1 MSESPESASVSA
13 APEGRTAGQLLRQ
26 ARLAAGVDI
35 AVLAGLIKVP
45 VAKIE
50 AIEAD
55 RHDSLPGP
63 AFTRGLA
70 QALCRALKVDPEPVL
85 ARLPRPYGDRL
96 EAVNRGLNT
105 PFRADRAL
113 SWDPSLLRRPI
124 VWGPLLFLALAVAVW
139 LMPVSPFGH
148 GGADRGP
155 VWPAGSVSPAAS
167 AAPVTIGDGPGGIVV
182 PPPAP
187 PASAASIVGRAP
199 IAATSIEVVHSA
211 PAGAVPASEPDS
223 LQSRPLVLRA
233 GASSWVEV
241 RDARGAVLLSRTLQP
256 GETVGVMGQ
265 LPFQAVV
272 GNAAETTATVNGRPL
287 DIAAF
292 TRDNV
297 ARFEV
302 R

>member
-1 MSESPESASVSA
+1 MSERPESASVD
-13 APEGRTAGQLLRQ
+13 GRTAGQLLRQ
-26 ARLAAGVDI
+26 ARLAAGIDI
-35 AVLAGLIKVP
+35 AALAGLIKVP

-55 RHDSLPGP
+55 RHDGLPGA

-70 QALCRALKVDPEPVL
+70 QALCRALKVDPEPIL
-85 ARLPRPYGDRL
+85 ARLPRAEGDRL
-96 EAVNRGLNT
+96 EGVNRGLNT

-113 SWDPSLLRRPI
+113 SWDLSLLRRPI

-139 LMPVSPFGH
+139 LMPVAPFGQ
-148 GGADRGP
+148 GGNDRWP
-155 VWPAGSVSPAAS
+155 SWPAGSGSPAS
-167 AAPVTIGDGPGGIVV
+167 SVTPATTADGPGGLAV

-187 PASAASIVGRAP
+187 PASAASVAGFAP
-199 IAATSIEVVHSA
+199 VSTTSIEVVHSA
-211 PAGAVPASEPDS
+211 PPVVVPASEPDS

-241 RDARGAVLLSRTLQP
+241 RDVRGAVLLSRTLQP
-256 GETVGVMGQ
+256 GETVGVTGQ
-265 LPFQAVV
+265 LPFQAIV
-272 GNAAETTATVNGRPL
+272 GNAAETMVTVHGRAL
-287 DIAAF
+287 DIATF